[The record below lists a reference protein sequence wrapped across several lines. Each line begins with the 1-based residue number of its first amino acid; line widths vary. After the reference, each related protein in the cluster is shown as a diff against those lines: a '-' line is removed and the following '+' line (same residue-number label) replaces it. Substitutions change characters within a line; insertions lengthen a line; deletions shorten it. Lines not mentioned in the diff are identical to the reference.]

1 MLPLLENFFSRLNSS
16 GIRYCHWK
24 SNSHLKSGLLG
35 DTDLDLLVHENQR
48 QQFEQ
53 SLVGCDFKRV
63 MSPRLRHYPGI
74 EHYLGLDSDTGK
86 IAHLHVHYRLIV
98 GRRYFKNYH
107 LPVEDFMLGDLRSI
121 NGVYVP
127 CVEGELLLLVIRA
140 SMKLSFFDILNYIAG
155 KRAMPLPEGLC
166 EEFGWVQS
174 DFDDGKLADASV
186 KSGLPVSVRRVVE
199 FARII
204 REGRLK
210 VAKIVVMRSHVL
222 RALRPLRL
230 QPPLQAF
237 RRALLIRF
245 RSATIL
251 TRFLP
256 AAGKT
261 FGGRG
266 KTIALV
272 GADGSGKTTMCGALT
287 KRLGRKLWV
296 ERYYLGSGQ
305 PTLFNR
311 FLRLWVIP
319 MLVPHRLW
327 PREAWARL
335 LRHYGHGVI
344 ELLNARDR
352 LVRFRKGFRSASK
365 GCMVFFDRYPV
376 WGVADQPALL
386 KKEGEFASEPLARW
400 IVKRVYG
407 TYRQI
412 REPDLLIHLSLPPE
426 VASSRKPQ
434 HDKEVIAAKE
444 ARLKVLSEQS
454 AGNGKVFVVDASK
467 SQEGVLHDILMEVW
481 RSV

>member
-1 MLPLLENFFSRLNSS
+1 M
-16 GIRYCHWK
+16 H
-24 SNSHLKSGLLG
+24 
-35 DTDLDLLVHENQR
+35 
-48 QQFEQ
+48 
-53 SLVGCDFKRV
+53 
-63 MSPRLRHYPGI
+63 
-74 EHYLGLDSDTGK
+74 
-86 IAHLHVHYRLIV
+86 
-98 GRRYFKNYH
+98 
-107 LPVEDFMLGDLRSI
+107 
-121 NGVYVP
+121 
-127 CVEGELLLLVIRA
+127 
-140 SMKLSFFDILNYIAG
+140 
-155 KRAMPLPEGLC
+155 
-166 EEFGWVQS
+166 
-174 DFDDGKLADASV
+174 
-186 KSGLPVSVRRVVE
+186 KSGLPLSTQRLAE
-199 FARII
+199 FAQSVK
-204 REGRLK
+204 EKRLT
-210 VAKIVVMRSHVL
+210 VGQIVLIKRHVFG
-222 RALRPLRL
+222 ALRSFRRY
-230 QPPLQAF
+230 PPLSVF
-237 RRALLIRF
+237 TNGLLIRLG
-245 RSATIL
+245 SVGIL
-251 TRFLP
+251 RNVLLTSRKRL
-256 AAGKT
+256 GD
-261 FGGRG
+261 RG

-352 LVRFRKGFRSASK
+352 LARFRRGFRSASR

-376 WGVADQPALL
+376 WGIADQPALL